1 MKKVVIIGGGISGL
15 YIASLLRQ
23 NSNYEITVYEKNNSV
38 NLEKGYGIQL
48 SVNSIKLLNKIGF
61 RNINFKEKFFP
72 NRVSFYSLKNKN
84 KICDL
89 NISAFNDG
97 NDKYT
102 TLKRFT
108 LMDFLKNKLPNNL
121 INYNKKV
128 KEVKEVKNESKIIQV
143 IFEDNS
149 STECDY
155 LIISDG
161 IFSKTRSLIVNK
173 EIKPK
178 YFNSIAIRGTI
189 LKKDLHYID
198 HNDISLFL
206 GSNLHSV
213 IYPVNQNGEFNFVTI
228 LRKTLSNQ
236 QLADYNLF
244 NTKEFISSTLLEI
257 AKQID
262 KNIIENLKDIKC
274 FPIFVSTKISQPKNK
289 NIFLVGDA
297 FFAFPPTFAQGA
309 SQSIEVAHEL
319 YQNFENENNQFN
331 KKRIKRTKMIDRKS
345 RFNYFAFHISNPLV
359 SFIRNLLMKNLVKNP
374 KFIDIYLGKIY
385 KN

>member
-1 MKKVVIIGGGISGL
+1 MKKIAIIGGGISGL

-61 RNINFKEKFFP
+61 QNINFKEKFFP
-72 NRVSFYSLKNKN
+72 NKVSFYSLKNKD

-89 NISAFNDG
+89 NISAFNDT

-102 TLKRFT
+102 TLQRFT
-108 LMDFLKNKLPNNL
+108 LIDFLKNKLPNNL

-128 KEVKEVKNESKIIQV
+128 IEVKNESKIIQV

-149 STECDY
+149 SIECDY

-161 IFSKTRSLIVNK
+161 IFSKTKSLIVNN
-173 EIKPK
+173 EIEPK

-189 LKKDLHYID
+189 LKQDLQNID

-213 IYPVNQNGEFNFVTI
+213 IYPVNQNGDFNFVTI
-228 LRKTLSNQ
+228 LRKTLNNQ
-236 QLADYNLF
+236 QLANYNLF
-244 NTKEFISSTLLEI
+244 NTKEFVSSTLLEI

-262 KNIIENLKDIKC
+262 KNIIENLKNIKC
-274 FPIFVSTKISQPKNK
+274 HPIFVSTNISQPKNK
-289 NIFLVGDA
+289 NTFLIGDA

-319 YQNFENENNQFN
+319 YQNLENVNNQFN
-331 KKRIKRTKMIDRKS
+331 KERIKRTKMIARKS
-345 RFNYFAFHISNPLV
+345 RFNYFAFHISNPLMSSV
-359 SFIRNLLMKNLVKNP
+359 RDILMRNLIKNR
-374 KFIDIYLGKIY
+374 KFIDSYLGKIY